1 MISQMNLQPYLA
13 NDLVQLRPLLV
24 EDFAALYQ
32 VAQDPLIWE
41 QHPCSDRNLPAPFAS
56 FFEDS
61 IRSGGAVIVIDQNN
75 KEVIGSSRFKPII
88 GAPKAVE
95 IGWSFLA
102 RKYWGGQYNKAVKY
116 LMITYAFTFLDDI
129 VFYIGKENIR
139 SQRAV
144 EKLGGERVQG
154 EKFSHLI
161 ADKLDDHTYRIN
173 RDKWV
178 GE

>member
-1 MISQMNLQPYLA
+1 MNLQPYLV
-13 NDLVQLRPLLV
+13 NNLVQLRPLLV
-24 EDFAALYQ
+24 EDFDALYR

-41 QHPCSDRNLPAPFAS
+41 QHPCSDRYLSEPFAS
-56 FFEDS
+56 FFQDS
-61 IRSGGAVIVIDQNN
+61 IESGGAVIVIDQNSQ
-75 KEVIGSSRFKPII
+75 EVIGSSRFKPIV
-88 GAPKAVE
+88 GTPKAVE

-102 RKYWGGQYNKAVKY
+102 RKYWGGQYNKAVKD

-154 EKFSHLI
+154 KGFSNLI
-161 ADKLDDHTYRIN
+161 ADKLDDYTYRIS
-173 RDKWV
+173 RDKWL